1 MGRSPQRGPG
11 SPSPPSLGGGAGL
24 SHVPAAQLVPELL
37 GAHSA
42 HPLWEPTCTP
52 SRENC
57 LRGGCDRRLGR
68 GTPGLCVRVGVWGKL
83 GSSRGPLPPHQSSKA
98 TSGRQLW
105 TTERG
110 GDPCSGTLVCRERLA
125 GVECLYFPVP
135 WVVGHRGLGLGVQG
149 EACPPPSLR
158 AETCGSCCRE
168 EASSEVTRP
177 ELLPPAC
184 LPAGPGLR
192 TLCIPPWGLHGYP
205 WRWAPW
211 SPPPQGEGAGRRQPR
226 SQARLSA
233 LPTLPLH
240 PSTGAGSC
248 CTLRQGDP
256 QPRRAAFHPP
266 PE

>member
-1 MGRSPQRGPG
+1 MSQLLSWSLSSCGPTVPTRSG
-11 SPSPPSLGGGAGL
+11 SPPAPQVERTASEEVVTGGWAGGPLGCVCVWGSGG
-24 SHVPAAQLVPELL
+24 SW
-37 GAHSA
+37 GAHGA
-42 HPLWEPTCTP
+42 P
-52 SRENC
+52 SHLTKAPRPP
-57 LRGGCDRRLGR
+57 RA
-68 GTPGLCVRVGVWGKL
+68 
-83 GSSRGPLPPHQSSKA
+83 GSSGPRS
-98 TSGRQLW
+98 
-105 TTERG
+105 G

-184 LPAGPGLR
+184 LSAGPGLR

-233 LPTLPLH
+233 LPALPLH